1 VARATLREIVKRQLR
16 PRLTPD
22 STVTTPPGP
31 ANAATDLVERVRRQ
45 FEVLHGRTPAV
56 FAAAPGRVNVIGEHV
71 DYNGG
76 WVLPA
81 AIDRHLVMAVA
92 PRDDDRVRLAT
103 ADFDG
108 LLEFDACDLAPGR
121 TKDWGRYVRGVMA
134 GLARAG
140 HTMPGF
146 DACVAST
153 IPVGGGLSSS
163 AALEAATGLAGLAL
177 CGAEMAPFALA
188 KLCQQAEHDYAGVP
202 CGIMDQAAVL
212 CCEADH
218 LLLLD
223 CEAETFVQTPF
234 AAVVWCLLIINSGV
248 SHELASGEY
257 AQRRAACEQAARRL
271 RVPSLRHVALSA
283 LDEALAL
290 PGLTDEMRRCVRH
303 VVTEN
308 DRTHHCVAALQ
319 HGDIAEAGRLLN
331 ASHASLRDDYR
342 VSCEE
347 LDFIAD
353 TAQRDEAVAG
363 CRMTGGGFGGS
374 CVALVRRDQA
384 AAVIKRMSAAFS
396 DRFGTRPAAFVTSAA
411 NGARLLPR

>member
-1 VARATLREIVKRQLR
+1 MAS
-16 PRLTPD
+16 TP
-22 STVTTPPGP
+22 SP
-31 ANAATDLVERVRRQ
+31 AEDTRIRVRRQ
-45 FEVLHGRTPAV
+45 FELLYARPPALL
-56 FAAAPGRVNVIGEHV
+56 AIAPGRVNVIGEHV

-81 AIDRHLVMAVA
+81 AIERCLVLAVA
-92 PRDDDRVRLAT
+92 PRTDHRVRLAS
-103 ADFDG
+103 ADFG
-108 LLEFDACDLAPGR
+108 GVIEFSGEDLAPGSTR
-121 TKDWGRYVRGVMA
+121 DWSRYVRGVLA

-140 HTMPGF
+140 HVVPGF
-146 DACVAST
+146 DACIAST

-177 CGAEMAPFALA
+177 GGAGMEPFALA
-188 KLCQQAEHDYAGVP
+188 KLCQRAEHDYAGVP

-212 CCEADH
+212 CCEPGH

-223 CEAETFVQTPF
+223 CAAETFVQTPL
-234 AAVVWCLLIINSGV
+234 ADDEWGLLIINSGV

-271 RVPSLRHVALSA
+271 GVPSLRHVTPDSLGAALG
-283 LDEALAL
+283 L
-290 PGLTDEMRRCVRH
+290 PGMTDEMRRCVRH

-308 DRTHHCVAALQ
+308 DRTHQCVAALKA
-319 HGDIAEAGRLLN
+319 GNFLTAGRHLN

-342 VSCEE
+342 VSCTE

-353 TAQRDEAVAG
+353 TAQRNSAVAG

-374 CVALVRRDQA
+374 CVALVRKDGA
-384 AAVIKRMSAAFS
+384 ASLERNIGDAFHA
-396 DRFGTRPAAFVTSAA
+396 RFGRRPASFVTSAA
-411 NGARLLPR
+411 PGARLIRL

>member
-1 VARATLREIVKRQLR
+1 MA
-16 PRLTPD
+16 
-22 STVTTPPGP
+22 GP
-31 ANAATDLVERVRRQ
+31 ASTDAGTDVMLRVRQQ
-45 FEVLHGRTPAV
+45 FAVLHGRAPSLLAV
-56 FAAAPGRVNVIGEHV
+56 APGRVNVIGEHV

-81 AIDRHLVMAVA
+81 AIDRCLVMAVA
-92 PRDDDRVRLAT
+92 PRADRRVRLAT

-108 LLEFDACDLAPGR
+108 MLEFEATDLAPSSSR
-121 TKDWGRYVRGVMA
+121 DWGRYVRGVLA
-134 GLARAG
+134 GLRLAG
-140 HTMPGF
+140 HEVPGF

-163 AALEAATGLAGLAL
+163 AALEAATALAALGL
-177 CGAEMAPFALA
+177 CGVEMDRFALA

-212 CCEADH
+212 CCEPGH

-223 CEAETFVQTPF
+223 CEAETFVHTPL
-234 AAVVWCLLIINSGV
+234 AGDTWSLLIINSGV

-257 AQRRAACEQAARRL
+257 AQRRDACEQAARRL
-271 RVPSLRHVALSA
+271 RVPSLRHIVPGNLPA
-283 LDEALAL
+283 ALAL

-308 DRTHHCVAALQ
+308 DRTHRCVAALKA
-319 HGDIAEAGRLLN
+319 GDFPAAGSHLN

-342 VSCEE
+342 VSCAE
-347 LDFIAD
+347 LDFIAAV
-353 TAQRDEAVAG
+353 AQREFAVAG

-374 CVALVRRDQA
+374 CVALVR
-384 AAVIKRMSAAFS
+384 KESAADVVRSVGDAFQS
-396 DRFGTRPAAFVTSAA
+396 RFGRRPSSFVTSAA
-411 NGARLLPR
+411 RGAQLIRL

>member
-1 VARATLREIVKRQLR
+1 MSEKLNQEVLALE
-16 PRLTPD
+16 P
-22 STVTTPPGP
+22 S
-31 ANAATDLVERVRRQ
+31 ERVQRQ
-45 FEVLHGRTPAV
+45 FAVLFGRPPALI
-56 FAAAPGRVNVIGEHV
+56 ALAPGRVNVIGEHV

-81 AIDRHLVMAVA
+81 AIDRCLVMAVA
-92 PRDDDRVRLAT
+92 PRTDDRVRLAT
-103 ADFDG
+103 ADFEG
-108 LLEFDACDLAPGR
+108 VIEFDGKDLAPGHA
-121 TKDWGRYVRGVMA
+121 KDWSRYVRGVMA

-140 HTMPGF
+140 YGMPGF

-177 CGAEMAPFALA
+177 NGAGMNRFALA

-212 CCEADH
+212 CCEPGH

-223 CEAETFVQTPF
+223 CEAETFVHTPL
-234 AAVVWCLLIINSGV
+234 ADDVWSLLIINSGV

-271 RVPSLRHVALSA
+271 RVPSLRHIAPENL
-283 LDEALAL
+283 EGALAL
-290 PGLTDEMRRCVRH
+290 PGLTEEMRRCVRH

-308 DRTHHCVAALQ
+308 DRTHHCVAALKT
-319 HGDIAEAGRLLN
+319 GDFLTAGRHLN

-342 VSCEE
+342 VSCTE
-347 LDFIAD
+347 LDFIAAV
-353 TAQRDEAVAG
+353 TQHESAVAG

-374 CVALVRRDQA
+374 CVALVRKD
-384 AAVIKRMSAAFS
+384 SAASVMQSVGDAFHA
-396 DRFGTRPAAFVTSAA
+396 RFGRRPASFATSAA
-411 NGARLLPR
+411 PGAQLIRL

>member
-1 VARATLREIVKRQLR
+1 M
-16 PRLTPD
+16 D
-22 STVTTPPGP
+22 
-31 ANAATDLVERVRRQ
+31 RVRGQ
-45 FEVLHGRTPAV
+45 FEVLHGRAPTMFAV
-56 FAAAPGRVNVIGEHV
+56 APGRVNVIGEHV

-81 AIDRHLVMAVA
+81 AIDRCLVIAVA
-92 PRDDDRVRLAT
+92 PRNDDRVRLAT

-108 LLEFDACDLAPGR
+108 LLEFDTGDLAPGR

-140 HTMPGF
+140 HAVPGF

-177 CGAEMAPFALA
+177 CGAEMNPFALA

-223 CEAETFVQTPF
+223 CESETFVQTPF
-234 AAVVWCLLIINSGV
+234 TAAGWGLLIINSGV

-257 AQRRAACEQAARRL
+257 AQRRAACEKAARRL
-271 RVPSLRHVALSA
+271 RLPSLRHVAIAS
-283 LDEALAL
+283 LDETLAL
-290 PGLTDEMRRCVRH
+290 PGLTDEMRCCVRH

-308 DRTHHCVAALQ
+308 DRTHRCVAALQ
-319 HGDIAEAGRLLN
+319 RGDIAAAGRLLN

-353 TAQRDEAVAG
+353 TAQREDAVAG

-374 CVALVRRDQA
+374 CVALVRRDRAETIVQR
-384 AAVIKRMSAAFS
+384 VGDAFAG
-396 DRFGTRPAAFVTSAA
+396 RFGRRPAAFVTPAA
-411 NGARLLPR
+411 SRARLIQR

>member
-1 VARATLREIVKRQLR
+1 MKTNR
-16 PRLTPD
+16 
-22 STVTTPPGP
+22 ST
-31 ANAATDLVERVRRQ
+31 AAELIERVRRQ
-45 FEVLHGRTPAV
+45 FEVLHGRAPTMFAV
-56 FAAAPGRVNVIGEHV
+56 APGRVNVIGEHV

-108 LLEFDACDLAPGR
+108 LLEFDARDLAPSQ

-140 HTMPGF
+140 HAVPGF

-163 AALEAATGLAGLAL
+163 AALEAATGLAGLAMG
-177 CGAEMAPFALA
+177 GAEMSPFALA

-212 CCEADH
+212 CCEAGH

-234 AAVVWCLLIINSGV
+234 TAEGWCLLIINSGV

-257 AQRRAACEQAARRL
+257 ARRRAACEQAARRL
-271 RVPSLRHVALSA
+271 RLPSLRHLALAS
-283 LDEALAL
+283 LDAALAL
-290 PGLTDEMRRCVRH
+290 PGLTDEMRCCVRH

-308 DRTHHCVAALQ
+308 DRTHRCVAALQ
-319 HGDIAEAGRLLN
+319 SGDLAAAGKLLN

-374 CVALVRRDQA
+374 CVALVRRDEA
-384 AAVIKRMSAAFS
+384 ETVIRRVVDAFAG
-396 DRFGTRPAAFVTSAA
+396 RFGTRPAAFVTSPAP
-411 NGARLLPR
+411 GARLVNG

>member
-1 VARATLREIVKRQLR
+1 MTKTEPKSGD
-16 PRLTPD
+16 P
-22 STVTTPPGP
+22 
-31 ANAATDLVERVRRQ
+31 NADLVARVRRQ
-45 FEVLHGRTPAV
+45 FEALHGRSPALV
-56 FAAAPGRVNVIGEHV
+56 AVAPGRVNVIGEHV

-81 AIDRHLVMAVA
+81 AIDRCLVMAVA

-108 LLEFDACDLAPGR
+108 LLEFSARDLGPGS

-140 HTMPGF
+140 HNVPGF

-163 AALEAATGLAGLAL
+163 AALEATTGLAGLAL
-177 CGAEMAPFALA
+177 CGAEMERFRLA

-212 CCEADH
+212 CCEAGH

-223 CEAETFVQTPF
+223 CEAETYQQTAF
-234 AAVVWCLLIINSGV
+234 RAEGWSLLIINSGV
-248 SHELASGEY
+248 AHELASGEY
-257 AQRRAACEQAARRL
+257 ALRRSACEQAARRL
-271 RVPSLRHVALSA
+271 RVPSLRHVGPDALA
-283 LDEALAL
+283 GALAL

-308 DRTHHCVAALQ
+308 DRTSRCVTALQ
-319 HGDIAEAGRLLN
+319 RGDIAAAGQLLN

-347 LDFIAD
+347 LDFIAA
-353 TAQRDEAVAG
+353 TAQRDPSVAG

-374 CVALVRRDQA
+374 CVALVRQEGADDVIRRIGDAFA
-384 AAVIKRMSAAFS
+384 AK
-396 DRFGTRPAAFVTSAA
+396 FGPRPAAFVTTAA
-411 NGARLLPR
+411 PGARLIAV

>member
-1 VARATLREIVKRQLR
+1 VTANQTTADTATELI
-16 PRLTPD
+16 D
-22 STVTTPPGP
+22 
-31 ANAATDLVERVRRQ
+31 RVRRQ
-45 FEVLHGRTPAV
+45 FEVLHGRTPAM
-56 FAAAPGRVNVIGEHV
+56 FAVAPGRVNIIGEHV

-81 AIDRHLVMAVA
+81 AIDHQLVMAVA

-103 ADFDG
+103 ADFNG
-108 LLEFDACDLAPGR
+108 LIEFDTHDLAPGQ

-140 HTMPGF
+140 HIVPEF
-146 DACVAST
+146 DACLAST

-163 AALEAATGLAGLAL
+163 AALEAATGLSGLAL

-223 CEAETFVQTPF
+223 CESETFVQTPF
-234 AAVVWCLLIINSGV
+234 TAAGWCLLVINSGV

-271 RVPSLRHVALSA
+271 GVPSLRHVALA
-283 LDEALAL
+283 LLDNALAL
-290 PGLTDEMRRCVRH
+290 PGLTDEMRCCVRH

-308 DRTHHCVAALQ
+308 DRTHRCVAALQ
-319 HGDIAEAGRLLN
+319 HGDLAEAGRLLN

-342 VSCEE
+342 VSCAE

-353 TAQRDEAVAG
+353 TAQRDDAVAG

-374 CVALVRRDQA
+374 CVALVRRDKA
-384 AAVIKRMSAAFS
+384 ESVIKRLSDAFAH
-396 DRFGTRPAAFVTSAA
+396 RFGTRPAAFVTSAA
-411 NGARLLPR
+411 NGARLSQR